1 MRKWPIR
8 LGLDSLISIETYE
21 RIQQRMR
28 EGVYA
33 PTRKDAMED
42 FPLRGAVSCALC
54 DTPLTAGWCKGK
66 YKKYPYYFCRN
77 KDCEMSGTIPRD
89 KIERDFE
96 ELLKGIQ
103 PSETV
108 FAIFRTM
115 FKDCW
120 ERFRLDAAASI
131 KAVSD
136 EMAAVEKQI
145 AETVDKVVDAT
156 NPRVVKAFEKRI
168 EELDRMQLV
177 LRERA
182 ANAGQPVHP
191 FSQMFE
197 LSMRFLSNPCVL
209 WKSGRFDVQRLV
221 LKLAFS
227 EHIPYCREKGF

>member
-1 MRKWPIR
+1 M
-8 LGLDSLISIETYE
+8 
-21 RIQQRMR
+21 
-28 EGVYA
+28 VHN
-33 PTRKDAMED
+33 
-42 FPLRGAVSCALC
+42 RGA
-54 DTPLTAGWCKGK
+54 GH
-66 YKKYPYYFCRN
+66 RN
-77 KDCEMSGTIPRD
+77 KDCEISGTIPRD

-209 WKSGRFDVQRLV
+209 WKSERFDVQRLV

-227 EHIPYCREKGF
+227 EHIPYCREKGFLNTKTSFPFSALSNFGGCDCEMVPRERIELSASPLPRVRSTTELPRLVLRECGV